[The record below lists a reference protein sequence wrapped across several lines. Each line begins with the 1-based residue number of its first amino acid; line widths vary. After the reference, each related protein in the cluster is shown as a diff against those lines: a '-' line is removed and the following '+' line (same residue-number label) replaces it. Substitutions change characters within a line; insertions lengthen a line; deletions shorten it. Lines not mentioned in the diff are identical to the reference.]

1 MANAPQ
7 QSHHDIPGVEF
18 FGKGRGN
25 FTLPC
30 GYVDAAGVVHKEII
44 LREMTGLEE
53 DILDDNDLVVNERIS
68 KVLTACTEKVGNI
81 TDKKTI
87 EAAISDTL
95 ADIGNTGLPLTAQDR
110 IAALLYLRRVTLGD
124 TYRFERRCPRCGEL
138 SKGKLLDLRT
148 IAITPVKDPKKRAV
162 QVKLPRTGKSAVL
175 KVLAAKGEE
184 KVSLLKPTQK
194 DLKTCAI
201 LARLQSL
208 DDKVM
213 EGTPDCIEVIKGL
226 PQADRAYL
234 INVYQLIEGN
244 VDTDVQVVCKNAM
257 CGIEYEFPL
266 DLGQLFFSSQVKK
279 PTEEDLIWL

>member
-1 MANAPQ
+1 MANALI
-7 QSHHDIPGVEF
+7 SSYSDIPGAES
-18 FGKGRGN
+18 FGKSRGN
-25 FTLPC
+25 FILPC
-30 GYVDAAGVVHKEII
+30 GYVDAAGVVHKEIV

-53 DILDDNDLVVNERIS
+53 DILDDNDLIVNERIS
-68 KVLTACTEKVGNI
+68 KVLTACTEKVGSI

-95 ADIGNTGLPLTAQDR
+95 AAIGNTGLPLTAQDR

-138 SKGKLLDLRT
+138 SKGKILDLRT

-213 EGTPDCIEVIKGL
+213 EGTPDCIEIVKGL

-244 VDTDVQVVCKNAM
+244 VDTDVQVVCKNVM
-257 CGIEYEFPL
+257 CGVEYEFPL
-266 DLGQLFFSSQVKK
+266 DLGALFFSSQVNK
-279 PTEEDLIWL
+279 PTEADLTWL